1 MCQIKSDL
9 DYTRVTH
16 PSYSYCNINNDVKL
30 KETYQGTAHE
40 FFLQSRLSLLV
51 CFEVGMTRCVFK
63 TFDIE
68 GSSVWKIIGKKNVQV
83 CHDISRKLNYISE
96 KKRHKKIEK

>member
-68 GSSVWKIIGKKNVQV
+68 GSSVWKIIGKKNCRSVSS
-83 CHDISRKLNYISE
+83 HL
-96 KKRHKKIEK
+96 KKIKLYKRKRGIKR

>member
-68 GSSVWKIIGKKNVQV
+68 GSSVWKIIGIFFFVEV
-83 CHDISRKLNYISE
+83 CHHISRKVNYISE
-96 KKRHKKIEK
+96 KEA

>member
-30 KETYQGTAHE
+30 KETCQGTAHE

-68 GSSVWKIIGKKNVQV
+68 GSSVWKIIGKKIVEV
-83 CHDISRKLNYISE
+83 CHHISRKLNYISE
-96 KKRHKKIEK
+96 KEA